1 MDIKRLR
8 ASLLGA
14 LVLVPNLVW
23 SDAGT
28 SKIFLLANQTDG
40 STEATTLEVYSTLDQ
55 KLSEFMRAQQLEVI
69 SSYNSTKTVTSFSNP
84 GLLQAIRSA
93 DLSGEDFA
101 ITYMI
106 APHVK
111 EGAASRTMKASA
123 EGAIYNANTQEL
135 LATFSTTTPE
145 SVVLPKSTD
154 TCPQSCLDD
163 AMSELVDDLARE
175 MSFVLAQKVSFIQED
190 RVETD
195 TRDAV
200 AIKNRLSVSTARE
213 PVRTTITTSSGSF
226 DVDAARSINI
236 EVYFDFDSSA
246 LTSIAM
252 AQLNPLG
259 EALSSSDMGSG
270 RYLIIGH
277 TDAKGSA
284 AYNQALSEKR
294 AASVRKYLV
303 ERFPVSPNNLVS
315 IGLGETQLKRPAE
328 PNASENRRVEV
339 SLLLET
345 LITPKP
351 EPIQLN
357 TYTLNFTLFTITDVL
372 KLIKALEAKH
382 AREVDLLNSN
392 TTSRTYS
399 VETQL
404 TVLELEEALLMTLM
418 HLGFDVGRIRILTS
432 VNAFNVEK
440 LY

>member
-40 STEATTLEVYSTLDQ
+40 STEATTLEVHSTLDQ

-69 SSYNSTKTVTSFSNP
+69 SSYNSTKTVTSFSKP

-111 EGAASRTMKASA
+111 EGAASRTMQASA
-123 EGAIYNANTQEL
+123 EGEIYNPDTQEL
-135 LATFSTTTPE
+135 LTTFNITTPE

-175 MSFVLAQKVSFIQED
+175 MSFVLAQKLSFIEED
-190 RVETD
+190 RIVTD
-195 TRDAV
+195 TTDSD
-200 AIKNRLSVSTARE
+200 AIKKRLSAGTARQ
-213 PVRTTITTSSGSF
+213 PVPKTITTTSSNYDI
-226 DVDAARSINI
+226 DVARSINI
-236 EVYFDFDSSA
+236 EVYFEFDSA
-246 LTSIAM
+246 VLTSTAIE
-252 AQLNPLG
+252 QLKPLG
-259 EALSSSDMGSG
+259 DALSSADLEYG
-270 RYLIIGH
+270 RYLIMGH

-284 AYNQALSEKR
+284 SYNQTLSEKR

-303 ERFPVSPNNLVS
+303 ERFPVQPNTLVS

-328 PNASENRRVEV
+328 PNAGINRRVEV

-345 LITPKP
+345 SGALVPQK
-351 EPIQLN
+351 LVGLS
-357 TYTLNFTLFTITDVL
+357 TYTLSFKLFSTSDVL
-372 KLIKALEAKH
+372 KITKALEANH
-382 AREVDLLNSN
+382 AREVNLLQSN
-392 TTSRTYS
+392 TTSRIYS
-399 VETQL
+399 VETPL
-404 TVLELEEALLMTLM
+404 TAMALEEALLMIM
-418 HLGFDVGRIRILTS
+418 FDLGLNMDSLRMALDGNTIS
-432 VNAFNVEK
+432 VEQ
-440 LY
+440 L